1 MVWVGRIMTAC
12 WRRNAGLVWAK
23 RGSSR
28 NPRFLL
34 ITLLL
39 NQPQWQ
45 DCLKHKHCL
54 CKTSSLLINFSFNV
68 GLTCNR
74 FPSWVLY
81 PPCALCRMGGS
92 KSQRKVK
99 MSGLL
104 YKVVRV
110 SLKRHKSRRG
120 RTKGVRERLGTGR
133 MEEGRESMLLGIPRK
148 TRCFE

>member
-1 MVWVGRIMTAC
+1 
-12 WRRNAGLVWAK
+12 
-23 RGSSR
+23 
-28 NPRFLL
+28 
-34 ITLLL
+34 
-39 NQPQWQ
+39 
-45 DCLKHKHCL
+45 
-54 CKTSSLLINFSFNV
+54 
-68 GLTCNR
+68 
-74 FPSWVLY
+74 
-81 PPCALCRMGGS
+81 MGGS